1 MSTFAQS
8 HSFETWTG
16 RVMRKLRR
24 RRNET
29 CIHILAYH
37 SISARSSVFTD
48 GTGLRHEPAEFERH
62 LDYLLAHYEPM
73 RLSDI
78 VARLERGDSVHRA
91 VVITLDDGFADAVHT
106 AGAITVR
113 RRVPVTIFPVTG
125 VVGNR
130 DLLWQHK
137 LAWLCANGHGE
148 RAAQAL
154 TAARIGTRGS
164 EESVESFARRCFQ
177 ANLPDLLEEVL
188 RRAGSSGPEIASVL
202 RPYLEPEDI
211 ARAEPDLFEF
221 GNHTHRHVILSALD
235 EAGQR
240 AEMQTARDLLRDW
253 TGAAPVAL
261 AYPFGL
267 KRHYTPR
274 TAQLAIET
282 GHRALLDARRR
293 INVTGCTRPTELSRK
308 PAPVGSQ
315 VDFEMMVEDWPANAG
330 APGPAR

>member
-1 MSTFAQS
+1 MATFAQDV
-8 HSFETWTG
+8 SFETWTG

-37 SISARSSVFTD
+37 SICSRPSVFTD
-48 GTGLRHEPAEFERH
+48 GTGLRHEPAVFERH

-78 VARLERGDSVHRA
+78 VARMERGEPVHRA
-91 VVITLDDGFADAVHT
+91 VAITLDDGFADALHT

-125 VVGNR
+125 VVGNQ

-137 LAWLCANGHGE
+137 LAWLCANGHGQ

-154 TAARIGTRGS
+154 AAAGLGSRGE

-177 ANLPDLLEEVL
+177 ANLPELLEDVV
-188 RRAGSSGPEIASVL
+188 RRVGSSGREIATAL

-240 AEMQTARDLLRDW
+240 IEMETARDLLRDW
-253 TGAAPVAL
+253 TGAAPIAL

-274 TAQLAIET
+274 TAQLAVET
-282 GHRALLDARRR
+282 GHRAILDARRR
-293 INVTGCTRPTELSRK
+293 VNMTGRTRATELSRK

-315 VDFEMMVEDWPANAG
+315 VEFEMMVEDWPINASE
-330 APGPAR
+330 PGHA

>member
-1 MSTFAQS
+1 MNTFAQES
-8 HSFETWTG
+8 SFETWTG
-16 RVMRKLRR
+16 RVVRKLRR

-37 SISARSSVFTD
+37 SISARASVLTD

-73 RLSDI
+73 RLSDV
-78 VARLERGDSVHRA
+78 VARLERGEPVHRA
-91 VVITLDDGFADAVHT
+91 VVITLDDGFSDALHT

-125 VVGNR
+125 VVGNQ

-137 LAWLCANGHGE
+137 LAWLCANGHGQ
-148 RAAQAL
+148 RAAHAL
-154 TAARIGTRGS
+154 AATGLGTRAA
-164 EESVESFARRCFQ
+164 EESVESFARRCFH
-177 ANLPDLLEEVL
+177 AGLPELLEEVL
-188 RRAGSSGPEIASVL
+188 RRVGSSGREIASAL

-240 AEMQTARDLLRDW
+240 VEMETARDLLRDW
-253 TGAAPVAL
+253 TGAAPIAL

-274 TAQLAIET
+274 TAQLAVET
-282 GHRALLDARRR
+282 GHRAILDARRR
-293 INVTGCTRPTELSRK
+293 VNMTGRTRATELSRK

-315 VDFEMMVEDWPANAG
+315 VEFEMMVEDWPINAAESG
-330 APGPAR
+330 HA